1 MLLLWVVISAGL
13 LAIAL
18 VLDTSSHK
26 ACIRSMG
33 RACPYSFPQHADAS
47 RSAIQSHP

>member
-18 VLDTSSHK
+18 ILNNSGHK
-26 ACIRSMG
+26 ACIQSMG
-33 RACPYSFPQHADAS
+33 MGCPSVP
-47 RSAIQSHP
+47 SHSGPSSTFG